1 MAISPF
7 ARDLIRAGLTELA
20 GLPGDIT
27 STQKSAT
34 ENQFEQ
40 AQNDWRVRL
49 SLAKNS
55 TYLYNQGDPVNNGA
69 GILEPLRTTKGVIF
83 PYTPQIQVSYA
94 ANYEPTDPVH
104 SNYKIYQYKNSEV
117 GQISITATFTAQ
129 DTNEANYLL
138 AVIHFFKSVTKMFY
152 GQDQIPLNGSPPP
165 LCFLSGL
172 GTFQFN
178 DHPLVITNFSYTLP
192 DKVDYIRA
200 QLVSPSPVPTDDIVK
215 NSGGG
220 QTGSPKNQP
229 TPGILQ
235 QIARLGLALL
245 PGGEAAPTVFSPP
258 RPGKFSDATYVPTQM
273 QIQLTAYPIVSRN
286 VIRNDFSLKE
296 YANGELIKQG
306 IW

>member
-7 ARDLIRAGLTELA
+7 ARDFIRSQLTGLA
-20 GLPGDIT
+20 GLEGDII

-40 AQNDWRVRL
+40 AQNDWRVKL
-49 SLAKNS
+49 SLAPGA
-55 TYLYNQGDPVNNGA
+55 TYLYNADDGKGSQA
-69 GILEPLRTTKGVIF
+69 GILAPLANTKGVIF

-94 ANYEPTDPVH
+94 ASYEATEPVH
-104 SNYKIYQYKNSEV
+104 SNYKIYQYRNSSV
-117 GQISITATFTAQ
+117 DQINITATFTAQ

-152 GQDQIPLNGSPPP
+152 GRDEIPLNGTPPP

-178 DHPLVITNFSYTLP
+178 NHPLVISNFSYTLP

-200 QLVSPSPVPTDDIVK
+200 QVVSPPVAPIDT
-215 NSGGG
+215 
-220 QTGSPKNQP
+220 P
-229 TPGILQ
+229 TPTGGFVGPIQPPNLIQ
-235 QIARLGLALL
+235 RFARLGLALL
-245 PGGEAAPTVFSPP
+245 PGGEATPTVFSPP

-286 VIRNDFSLKE
+286 VIRNKFSLKD

>member
-7 ARDLIRAGLTELA
+7 ARDFIRSQLTGLA
-20 GLPGDIT
+20 GLEGDIT

-40 AQNDWRVRL
+40 AQNDWRVKL
-49 SLAKNS
+49 SLAS
-55 TYLYNQGDPVNNGA
+55 DAFEYLYNTDSDPK
-69 GILEPLRTTKGVIF
+69 ILAPLSVTKGVIF

-117 GQISITATFTAQ
+117 GQINITATFTAQ
-129 DTNEANYLL
+129 DTDEANYLL

-152 GQDQIPLNGSPPP
+152 GQDEIPINGTPPP

-178 DHPLVITNFSYTLP
+178 NHPLVISNFNYTLP

-200 QLVSPSPVPTDDIVK
+200 QVVSPPISPTDDIVRGFIGPLRPP
-215 NSGGG
+215 NLI
-220 QTGSPKNQP
+220 QRF
-229 TPGILQ
+229 
-235 QIARLGLALL
+235 ARLGLALL
-245 PGGEAAPTVFSPP
+245 PGGEAPPTVFSPP

-273 QIQLTAYPIVSRN
+273 QIQLTALPIVSRN

-296 YANGELIKQG
+296 YATGKLTKQG

>member
-7 ARDLIRAGLTELA
+7 ARDLIRAGLTGLA

-40 AQNDWRVRL
+40 AQNDWRVKL
-49 SLAKNS
+49 SLAPGA
-55 TYLYNQGDPVNNGA
+55 TYLYNADDGKGSQA
-69 GILEPLRTTKGVIF
+69 GILAPLANTNGVIF

-129 DTNEANYLL
+129 DTDEANYLL

-152 GQDQIPLNGSPPP
+152 GQDQIPLNGTPPP

-178 DHPLVITNFSYTLP
+178 NHPLVITNFSYTLP

-200 QLVSPSPVPTDDIVK
+200 QVGSPPVAPTDDVVAPEGAQQCLK
-215 NSGGG
+215 
-220 QTGSPKNQP
+220 PP
-229 TPGILQ
+229 TPPNLIQ
-235 QIARLGLALL
+235 RFARLGLALL

-286 VIRNDFSLKE
+286 VIRNKFSLKE

>member
-7 ARDLIRAGLTELA
+7 ARDLIRAGLTGLA
-20 GLPGDIT
+20 GLPVDIT

-40 AQNDWRVRL
+40 AQNDWRVKL
-49 SLAKNS
+49 SLAPGV
-55 TYLYNQGDPVNNGA
+55 TYLYNADDGKGSQA
-69 GILEPLRTTKGVIF
+69 GILAPLANTNGVIF

-129 DTNEANYLL
+129 DTDEANYLL

-152 GQDQIPLNGSPPP
+152 GQDQIPLNGTPPP

-178 DHPLVITNFSYTLP
+178 NHPLVITNFSYTLP

-200 QLVSPSPVPTDDIVK
+200 QVGSPPVAPTDDIVAPQGEQMCVK
-215 NSGGG
+215 
-220 QTGSPKNQP
+220 PP
-229 TPGILQ
+229 TPPNLIQ
-235 QIARLGLALL
+235 RFARLGLALL

-286 VIRNDFSLKE
+286 VIRNKFSLKE

>member
-7 ARDLIRAGLTELA
+7 AQDLIRKGLTGLA
-20 GLPGDIT
+20 GLEGDIT
-27 STQKSAT
+27 STQESAT

-40 AQNDWRVRL
+40 AQNDWRVKL
-49 SLAKNS
+49 SLAPGSN
-55 TYLYNQGDPVNNGA
+55 YLYNADDGRGSQA
-69 GILEPLRTTKGVIF
+69 GILAPLANTNGVIF

-94 ANYEPTDPVH
+94 ANYETTDPVH
-104 SNYKIYQYKNSEV
+104 SNYKIYQYRNSEV

-152 GQDQIPLNGSPPP
+152 GQDEIPLNGSPPP

-178 DHPLVITNFSYTLP
+178 NHPLVITNFNYTLP

-200 QLVSPSPVPTDDIVK
+200 QVASPSESPTD
-215 NSGGG
+215 
-220 QTGSPKNQP
+220 TP
-229 TPGILQ
+229 TPTGGFVGPLRPPNLIQ
-235 QIARLGLALL
+235 RFARLGLALL
-245 PGGEAAPTVFSPP
+245 PGGEAPPTVFSPP

-273 QIQLTAYPIVSRN
+273 QIQLTAYPIVARN
-286 VIRNDFSLKE
+286 VIRDKFSLKE
-296 YANGELIKQG
+296 YANGSLIEKG

>member
-7 ARDLIRAGLTELA
+7 ARDFIRSKLTGLA
-20 GLPGDIT
+20 GLPGDVT
-27 STQKSAT
+27 STQESAT

-40 AQNDWRVRL
+40 AQNDWRVKL
-49 SLAKNS
+49 SLAPGS
-55 TYLYNQGDPVNNGA
+55 TYLYNADDGKGSQA
-69 GILEPLRTTKGVIF
+69 GILAPLANTNGVIF

-94 ANYEPTDPVH
+94 ASYEPTDPVH

-117 GQISITATFTAQ
+117 GQINITATFTAQ

-178 DHPLVITNFSYTLP
+178 NHPLVIANFSYTLP

-200 QLVSPSPVPTDDIVK
+200 QVVSPPVAPTD
-215 NSGGG
+215 
-220 QTGSPKNQP
+220 TP
-229 TPGILQ
+229 TPTGGFVGPIQPPNLIQ
-235 QIARLGLALL
+235 RFARLGLALL

-296 YANGELIKQG
+296 YATGKLTKQG